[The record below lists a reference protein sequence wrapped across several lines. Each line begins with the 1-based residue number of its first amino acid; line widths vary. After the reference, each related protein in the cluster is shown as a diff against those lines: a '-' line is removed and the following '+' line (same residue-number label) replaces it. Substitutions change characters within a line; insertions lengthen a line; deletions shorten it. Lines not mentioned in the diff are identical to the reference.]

1 MLEIKLSKQAGRFLN
16 DIPIKEANKILDL
29 IEKLAIDD
37 GSVSTKQLSGYKS
50 YKRAKMPPFRIIFR
64 IDNNELNIEFIGHR
78 KDVYE
83 KFNRTLS

>member
-50 YKRAKMPPFRIIFR
+50 YKRAKIRR
-64 IDNNELNIEFIGHR
+64 LELFSVLTIMNS
-78 KDVYE
+78 
-83 KFNRTLS
+83 TLNS